1 MALNSLFINAA
12 MILWAANIAPVKDAD
27 GQPILVVKDEYI
39 YNGLIM

>member
-12 MILWAANIAPVKDAD
+12 MILWTADIAPGKDAD
-27 GQPILVVKDEYI
+27 GQPILVAKDEYI